1 MATIQ
6 PQDQPRK
13 KRTRAKVPKVRTGC
27 KTCYSDKSEW
37 HELRR
42 HLKCDEAK
50 PSCLRCLRDKWTCD
64 GYSQSSPE
72 QFYVSVTSSYELP
85 LHPKTEEMTSGPS
98 ILRPALTDGVL
109 VNTADNALYY
119 HTREWVIPDLEMIDG
134 SREFWHDIILPL
146 SYSNTAIKHALCALG
161 ASHQR
166 FLASYPGNLNNLDH
180 SIDYD
185 HQANIKYSEAI
196 ALIRPVMAENTA
208 SNIQTALLCCTIFI
222 CIENLHRRYADS
234 VRHLRAGHQLLESLR
249 TLRSPEISPNGMS
262 CQPGDAVLLK
272 TLAAMFSSLGK
283 SVGAFTG
290 DTSFSNI
297 TQCTPEIDMGNPKT
311 PFLTIT
317 EAEDSLSALNT
328 FFDDCL
334 FGSDTPPGHDQII
347 GCKSL
352 AQSATESFTHALD
365 LIKPLF
371 LSWSSKMQIFV
382 MSIQINPFGTLEKRR
397 LAVLSLYQTT
407 WSAFLNTDPHNTGF
421 SNSDYKR
428 ILSKIEQIIALE
440 NSQTRPMFA
449 FDGHL
454 VRELSTICA
463 SCTDA
468 EIRNR
473 SITILR
479 SMNRREGVWDSWEV
493 ANIYEKVFK
502 GLEDGTLSFDD
513 LPWGFTQLLK
523 ELHN

>member
-27 KTCYSDKSEW
+27 KTCR
-37 HELRR
+37 RR
-42 HLKCDEAK
+42 HLKCDEGK

-72 QFYVSVTSSYELP
+72 PLYVSGASSYELP
-85 LHPKTEEMTSGPS
+85 LHPKSDEMTSGLS
-98 ILRPALTDGVL
+98 TLRPALTGGVL
-109 VNTADNALYY
+109 ANTADNALYY

-166 FLASYPGNLNNLDH
+166 FLASYPGNLNNLGH

-185 HQANIKYSEAI
+185 YQANLKYSEAI
-196 ALIRPVMAENTA
+196 ALIRPVMAENSA

-234 VRHLRAGHQLLESLR
+234 VRHLRAGYQLLESLR
-249 TLRSPEISPNGMS
+249 AARSPETSPNGTS
-262 CQPGDAVLLK
+262 CPPEDRNAGVFK
-272 TLAAMFSSLGK
+272 TLTAMFSSLGK

-297 TQCTPEIDMGNPKT
+297 TQRAPEIDMGNPKI

-317 EAEDSLSALNT
+317 EAEVSLSALNA
-328 FFDDCL
+328 FFDECL
-334 FGSDTPPGHDQII
+334 FGSDTLPDTDQKV

-352 AQSATESFTHALD
+352 AQSATESFIHALD

-371 LSWSSKMQIFV
+371 LSWTSRMQLFV
-382 MSIQINPFGTLEKRR
+382 MSVQITPFGTLEKRR

-421 SNSDYKR
+421 AKSDYER
-428 ILSKIEQIIALE
+428 ILSKIEQIVALE

-463 SCTDA
+463 SCTDV

-493 ANIYEKVFK
+493 ANIYEKVFE
-502 GLEDGTLSFDD
+502 GLENGTLSFDD
-513 LPWGFTQLLK
+513 LPWGLTQLLND
-523 ELHN
+523 LSN

>member
-27 KTCYSDKSEW
+27 KTC
-37 HELRR
+37 
-42 HLKCDEAK
+42 
-50 PSCLRCLRDKWTCD
+50 
-64 GYSQSSPE
+64 PE
-72 QFYVSVTSSYELP
+72 PLYVSGASSYELP
-85 LHPKTEEMTSGPS
+85 LHPKSDEMTSGLS
-98 ILRPALTDGVL
+98 TLRPALTGGVL
-109 VNTADNALYY
+109 ANTADNALYY

-166 FLASYPGNLNNLDH
+166 FLASYPGNLNNLGH

-185 HQANIKYSEAI
+185 YQANLKYSEAI
-196 ALIRPVMAENTA
+196 ALIRPVMAENSA
-208 SNIQTALLCCTIFI
+208 SNIQTALLC
-222 CIENLHRRYADS
+222 YS
-234 VRHLRAGHQLLESLR
+234 VRHLRAGYQLLESLR
-249 TLRSPEISPNGMS
+249 AARSPETSPNGTS
-262 CQPGDAVLLK
+262 CPPEDRNAGVFK
-272 TLAAMFSSLGK
+272 TLTAMFSSLGK

-297 TQCTPEIDMGNPKT
+297 TQRAPEIDMGNPKI

-317 EAEDSLSALNT
+317 EAEVSLSALNA
-328 FFDDCL
+328 FFDECL
-334 FGSDTPPGHDQII
+334 FGSDTLPDTDQKV

-352 AQSATESFTHALD
+352 AQSATESFIHALD

-371 LSWSSKMQIFV
+371 LSWTSRMQLFV
-382 MSIQINPFGTLEKRR
+382 MSVQITPFGTLEKRR

-421 SNSDYKR
+421 AKSDYER
-428 ILSKIEQIIALE
+428 ILSKIEQIVALE

-463 SCTDA
+463 SCADV

-493 ANIYEKVFK
+493 ANIYEKVFE
-502 GLEDGTLSFDD
+502 GLENGTLSFDD
-513 LPWGFTQLLK
+513 LPWGLTQLLN
-523 ELHN
+523 ELSN

>member
-1 MATIQ
+1 MTTIQ

-27 KTCYSDKSEW
+27 KTCSEP
-37 HELRR
+37 LY
-42 HLKCDEAK
+42 A
-50 PSCLRCLRDKWTCD
+50 S
-64 GYSQSSPE
+64 G
-72 QFYVSVTSSYELP
+72 TSSYELP
-85 LHPKTEEMTSGPS
+85 YHPKPDAMTSGPS
-98 ILRPALTDGVL
+98 TLRPALTGGIL
-109 VNTADNALYY
+109 ANTTDNALYY

-146 SYSNTAIKHALCALG
+146 SYSNTAVKHTLCALG

-166 FLASYPGNLNNLDH
+166 FLASYPGNLSNLGH

-185 HQANIKYSEAI
+185 YQANLKYSEAI
-196 ALIRPVMAENTA
+196 ALIRPVMAENSA
-208 SNIQTALLCCTIFI
+208 SNIRTALLCCTIFI
-222 CIENLHRRYADS
+222 CIENLHGRYADS
-234 VRHLRAGHQLLESLR
+234 VRHLRAGYQLLESLR
-249 TLRSPEISPNGMS
+249 VAQSPEASPSGTS
-262 CQPGDAVLLK
+262 CPPQDWNAGVFK
-272 TLAAMFSSLGK
+272 TLTAMFSSLGK

-317 EAEDSLSALNT
+317 EAEDSLSALNA
-328 FFDDCL
+328 FFDECL
-334 FGSDTPPGHDQII
+334 FGNDPLPDADQKV

-352 AQSATESFTHALD
+352 AQSATESFIHALD

-371 LSWSSKMQIFV
+371 LSWNSKMQLFV
-382 MSIQINPFGTLEKRR
+382 MSVQITPFGTLEKRR

-407 WSAFLNTDPHNTGF
+407 WSAFLNADPHNTGF
-421 SNSDYKR
+421 SKSDYEI
-428 ILSKIEQIIALE
+428 ILGKIEQVVALE
-440 NSQTRPMFA
+440 NSQARPLFA

-463 SCTDA
+463 SCTDG

-473 SITILR
+473 SLMILR

-493 ANIYEKVFK
+493 ANIYEKVFT

-513 LPWGFTQLLK
+513 LPWGLTQLLK
-523 ELHN
+523 QLSN

>member
-1 MATIQ
+1 
-6 PQDQPRK
+6 
-13 KRTRAKVPKVRTGC
+13 
-27 KTCYSDKSEW
+27 
-37 HELRR
+37 
-42 HLKCDEAK
+42 
-50 PSCLRCLRDKWTCD
+50 
-64 GYSQSSPE
+64 
-72 QFYVSVTSSYELP
+72 
-85 LHPKTEEMTSGPS
+85 MTSGPS
-98 ILRPALTDGVL
+98 TLRPALTDGVKI
-109 VNTADNALYY
+109 NTADNALYY
-119 HTREWVIPDLEMIDG
+119 HTREWVIPDLEMVDG

-146 SYSNTAIKHALCALG
+146 SYSNSAIKHALCALG

-166 FLASYPGNLNNLDH
+166 FLASYPGNITNLNH

-185 HQANIKYSEAI
+185 YQANLKYSEAI
-196 ALIRPVMAENTA
+196 ALIRPVMAENCA

-249 TLRSPEISPNGMS
+249 AVPSSNTSPSGMS
-262 CQPGDAVLLK
+262 CQPANNGLLK

-290 DTSFSNI
+290 DTSFSKI
-297 TQCTPEIDMGNPKT
+297 THCTTEIDMGNPKA

-317 EAEDSLSALNT
+317 EAEDSLTALNV
-328 FFDDCL
+328 FFDNCL
-334 FGSDTPPGHDQII
+334 FGNDTLPDDDQTI

-352 AQSATESFTHALD
+352 AQTATESFIHALD

-371 LSWSSKMQIFV
+371 VSWSSKMQLFV
-382 MSIQINPFGTLEKRR
+382 MSVQINPFGTLEKRR

-421 SNSDYKR
+421 AKSDYER
-428 ILSKIEQIIALE
+428 ILSKIEQIITLE
-440 NSQTRPMFA
+440 NSQPRPMFA

-463 SCTDA
+463 SCADA

-473 SITILR
+473 SIMILR

-493 ANIYEKVFK
+493 ANIYEKVFE
-502 GLEDGTLSFDD
+502 GLESGTLSFDD
-513 LPWGFTQLLK
+513 LPWGLTQLLK
-523 ELHN
+523 ELSN

>member
-1 MATIQ
+1 
-6 PQDQPRK
+6 
-13 KRTRAKVPKVRTGC
+13 
-27 KTCYSDKSEW
+27 
-37 HELRR
+37 
-42 HLKCDEAK
+42 
-50 PSCLRCLRDKWTCD
+50 LRDKWTCD

-72 QFYVSVTSSYELP
+72 PLYGSASSSYELP
-85 LHPKTEEMTSGPS
+85 LHLKPDQVDCQPSTS
-98 ILRPALTDGVL
+98 LRPALADGIL
-109 VNTADNALYY
+109 VNAADNALYY

-166 FLASYPGNLNNLDH
+166 FLASYPGNLTNLDH

-185 HQANIKYSEAI
+185 YQANLKYSEAI
-196 ALIRPVMAENTA
+196 ALIRPVMAENSA

-234 VRHLRAGHQLLESLR
+234 VRHLRAGYQLLESLR
-249 TLRSPEISPNGMS
+249 ATRSPEASPNGTS
-262 CQPGDAVLLK
+262 CSLEDHNTGVFK

-290 DTSFSNI
+290 NTSFSNV
-297 TQCTPEIDMGNPKT
+297 TRCAPEIDMGNTKT

-317 EAEDSLSALNT
+317 EAEDSLSAMNA

-334 FGSDTPPGHDQII
+334 FGRDTLNHTDQKV

-352 AQSATESFTHALD
+352 AQSATESLTHALD
-365 LIKPLF
+365 LIRPVF
-371 LSWSSKMQIFV
+371 LSWSTKMQLFV
-382 MSIQINPFGTLEKRR
+382 MSVQITPFGAQEKRR

-407 WSAFLNTDPHNTGF
+407 WSAFLNTDSHDAGF
-421 SNSDYKR
+421 SKSDYES
-428 ILSKIEQIIALE
+428 ILNKIEQIVTLE
-440 NSQTRPMFA
+440 NSQTRPVFA

-473 SITILR
+473 SIMILR

-493 ANIYEKVFK
+493 ANIYEKVFR
-502 GLEDGTLSFDD
+502 GLEDNTLSLDD
-513 LPWGFTQLLK
+513 LPWGLTQLLK
-523 ELHN
+523 ELSN